1 LRGGGLGRPRNLTES
16 KEIALRLTPT
26 LLRAGKAALKP
37 LATGGVTIH
46 LGPRGLRPFSIDVKG
61 PAREWLRPLVPD
73 DRELLE
79 QFFRGLSEHS
89 FKVRFPGVPEAK
101 TPEVRAQ
108 QCKALAKDFLEKS
121 QVQGHASFVVKDGAG
136 NVVALLDYKPHK
148 ALRGMCEVDMVVADT
163 LNGQGLGS
171 ALLRQAKVSAFQAGY
186 STMRAVVA
194 TGNTGMRNVLSN
206 AGIDVWNSGY
216 ANLLAPGHTSYD
228 IDLRAP
234 EKPPFTPEQTKEQRD
249 TAFIRTVQ
257 RTLDAWFYQH
267 KHLSEL
273 GKLGTYSDE
282 GSGKL
287 TEKTHKALK
296 TFQQQEN
303 IEPADGQLNQ
313 VTLQKLGIDGRFYGF
328 GQADG
333 PQTS

>member
-1 LRGGGLGRPRNLTES
+1 
-16 KEIALRLTPT
+16 
-26 LLRAGKAALKP
+26 
-37 LATGGVTIH
+37 
-46 LGPRGLRPFSIDVKG
+46 
-61 PAREWLRPLVPD
+61 
-73 DRELLE
+73 
-79 QFFRGLSEHS
+79 
-89 FKVRFPGVPEAK
+89 
-101 TPEVRAQ
+101 VRAQ

-148 ALRGMCEVDMVVADT
+148 ASRGMCEVDMVVVDT
-163 LNGQGLGS
+163 LKGQGLGS
-171 ALLRQAKVSAFQAGY
+171 ALLRQAKVLASQAGY

-194 TGNTGMRNVLSN
+194 TGNTVMRNVLSN
-206 AGIDVWNSGY
+206 AGVDVWNSGY

-228 IDLRAP
+228 INLRAP
-234 EKPPFTPEQTKEQRD
+234 EKPPFTPEQTKQQRD

-257 RTLDAWFYQH
+257 RTLDAWFYQY
-267 KHLSEL
+267 KHLPN
-273 GKLGTYSDE
+273 LGTYLDE
-282 GSGKL
+282 DSGKL